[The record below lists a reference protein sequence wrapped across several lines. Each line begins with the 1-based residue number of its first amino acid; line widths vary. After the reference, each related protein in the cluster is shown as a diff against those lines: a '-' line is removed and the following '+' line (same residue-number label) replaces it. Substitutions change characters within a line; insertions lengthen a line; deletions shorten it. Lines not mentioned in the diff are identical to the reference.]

1 MAAKRSSMT
10 APYLLDWRAYHGLTQ
25 AQLAEQAHVGISTIR
40 KAENGEPI
48 SAISIGKLARFLGMA
63 PRDLRERGPYG
74 AVSSD
79 ERGPSGP
86 LRASA

>member
-1 MAAKRSSMT
+1 VAAKRSSMT

-63 PRDLRERGPYG
+63 PRDLRERGP
-74 AVSSD
+74 SD
-79 ERGPSGP
+79 RSVRVPDTQEYTRRTP
-86 LRASA
+86 